1 MPHPRSIAVTVVGA
15 VLYRG
20 ARSDVSLDLLLERHP
35 DMSRNDRAL
44 ATELVYGV
52 LRNLGRLD
60 YIIGKFSKRPL
71 PALDTDVLTI
81 LRVGLYQLEFLDKI
95 PPYAAVNESV
105 KLAGEF
111 GKRSAGGFINGVLR
125 AYLRKK
131 GDISY
136 PDRDTDPGEFI
147 AAYHSLPPWLT
158 ERFIDWFGIE
168 GAITCAEYLCR
179 RPPLTLRVN
188 RLRIDRDRFMER
200 FRETAGVIHPGRF
213 SPDAVIADGGGVI
226 LKGPWFDDGLFS
238 IQDEASQLVTHLLG
252 MTGGLSVL
260 DLCAAP
266 GGKATHAAELMGDRG
281 WVVSVERSR
290 ERARLLRGNVD
301 RVALA
306 SIRVVC
312 ADAGRVPIAPG
323 TLFDR
328 VLVDPPCSALGVL
341 RRNPEIKWRLAEADI
356 EDMIQNQTEILEEAA
371 EYVAPGGGLVYS
383 VCTFN
388 PDEGR
393 QVVDAFLSGRPEFS
407 IDQSNEHLPGEAHRF
422 FDGPYLLTT
431 PDRIDADDPRGP
443 DGFFAVRMTRRQS

>member
-1 MPHPRSIAVTVVGA
+1 MSHPRSIAVTVVSA

-20 ARSDVSLDLLLERHP
+20 ARSDASLDLLLERHP
-35 DMSRNDRAL
+35 DMSRDDRAL

-95 PPYAAVNESV
+95 PSYAAVNESV

-131 GDISY
+131 GEVSY
-136 PDRDTDPGEFI
+136 PDKDTDPAGFI
-147 AAYHSLPPWLT
+147 AAYHSLPHWLA

-168 GAITCAEYLCR
+168 GAMITADYAR
-179 RPPLTLRVN
+179 KRPPLTLRVN
-188 RLRIDRDRFMER
+188 RLGIDRDRFMER
-200 FRETAGVIHPGRF
+200 FRETAGEIYPGRF
-213 SPDAVIADGGGVI
+213 SPDAIIADGGGAI

-238 IQDEASQLVTHLLG
+238 IQDEASQLVAHLLG
-252 MTGGLSVL
+252 VVGGMSVL

-266 GGKATHAAELMGDRG
+266 GGKATHSAELMNDRG
-281 WVVSVERSR
+281 RVVSVERSR

-301 RVALA
+301 RVALT

-312 ADAGRVPIAPG
+312 ADAGKIPITPG

-356 EDMIQNQTEILEEAA
+356 DDMMHSQADILEEASG
-371 EYVAPGGGLVYS
+371 YVAPGGALVYS

-393 QVVDAFLSGRPEFS
+393 RVVDSFLSGRPEFS
-407 IDQSNEHLPGEAHRF
+407 IDQSNEHLPGDAHRF
-422 FDGPYLLTT
+422 LDGPYLLTT